1 MNCGTKAANVKT
13 CQSPS
18 MEVDPHV
25 PEVFAVIQLA
35 VAPVFLLTAIGTVIA
50 ALNIRLGRAVD
61 RRRDLEAELPGMTAE
76 EQLSAREE
84 LAVIARRI
92 RFVYFSITA
101 AVTSALFVCLL
112 IAFAFMGAFVRVSLS
127 YTIGAMFVFAMLALI
142 ASLLLFLREI
152 FLAVSTPRHVP
163 R

>member
-1 MNCGTKAANVKT
+1 MGI
-13 CQSPS
+13 
-18 MEVDPHV
+18 DPHV
-25 PEVFAVIQLA
+25 PEIFTVIQLA

-61 RRRDLEAELPGMTAE
+61 RRRDLESKLATMT
-76 EQLSAREE
+76 EQERLSAREE

-92 RFVYFSITA
+92 RFVYYAITA
-101 AVTSALFVCLL
+101 AVTSGLFVCLL
-112 IAFAFMGAFVRVSLS
+112 IAGAFIGAFVQVRLS

>member
-1 MNCGTKAANVKT
+1 VAFDA
-13 CQSPS
+13 
-18 MEVDPHV
+18 HV
-25 PEVFAVIQLA
+25 PEIAGVIQLA

-61 RRRDLEAELPGMTAE
+61 RRRELELRVPSLSAEELP
-76 EQLSAREE
+76 SAREE

-92 RFVYFSITA
+92 RFVYLAILS
-101 AVTSALFVCLL
+101 AVVSGLFVCLL
-112 IAFAFMGAFVRVSLS
+112 IAGAFLGAFVRTDLS

-142 ASLLLFLREI
+142 ACLLLFLREI

>member
-1 MNCGTKAANVKT
+1 VAF
-13 CQSPS
+13 
-18 MEVDPHV
+18 DPHV
-25 PEVFAVIQLA
+25 PEIAGVIQLA

-61 RRRDLEAELPGMTAE
+61 RRRDLEARLPSMPAE
-76 EQLSAREE
+76 EQASARVE

-92 RFVYFSITA
+92 RFVYYAITA
-101 AVTSALFVCLL
+101 AVTSGLFVCLL
-112 IAFAFMGAFVRVSLS
+112 IAGAFLGAFVQVSLS
-127 YTIGAMFVFAMLALI
+127 YTIGTMFVLAMLALI

-152 FLAVSTPRHVP
+152 FLAVSTPRHVA

>member
-1 MNCGTKAANVKT
+1 MAIDH
-13 CQSPS
+13 QI
-18 MEVDPHV
+18 
-25 PEVFAVIQLA
+25 PEVFTVVQLA

-61 RRRDLEAELPGMTAE
+61 RRRHLEAEVPSMPLE
-76 EQLSAREE
+76 EQASAREE

-92 RFVYFSITA
+92 RFVYYAITA
-101 AVTSALFVCLL
+101 AVTSGLFVCLL
-112 IAFAFMGAFVRVSLS
+112 IAGAFIGAFVQVSLS
-127 YTIGAMFVFAMLALI
+127 YTIGAMFVLAMLALI